1 MSWLLLVDC
10 NNQYGWAISQYLPV
24 GGFKWE
30 EDLSQFTEGMIKNL
44 KDEQDEGFL
53 LEVDLE
59 YPEEL
64 HDKHDQVLVLLY
76 LLLFHFSSLVSISS
90 RTYYHQRR
98 YA

>member
-1 MSWLLLVDC
+1 M
-10 NNQYGWAISQYLPV
+10 SQYLPV

-30 EDLSQFTEGMIKNL
+30 EDLSQFTEDMIKNL

-90 RTYYHQRR
+90 RAYYHQRR

>member
-1 MSWLLLVDC
+1 M
-10 NNQYGWAISQYLPV
+10 SQYLPV

-30 EDLSQFTEGMIKNL
+30 EDLSQFTEDMIKNL

-76 LLLFHFSSLVSISS
+76 LLLLHFSSLVSISS
-90 RTYYHQRR
+90 RTHFHQRG